1 MSMSLIGV
9 IGFAAYIGCKP
20 IDIKMTAT
28 IKGKDINITEVKKEE
43 YINKSFPEDEN
54 WINVIV
60 SYYTNNISDCNK
72 TDGIG
77 ANNIKL
83 SRGNIAMPK
92 EYAFGTKLYLENMG
106 VFVNQDLGGA
116 IKRIN
121 SSTIKIDMFIP
132 NASEEYIRKLGI
144 KKVRGKIIK

>member
-1 MSMSLIGV
+1 MSIGLFGV
-9 IGFAAYIGCKP
+9 IGLAAYIECRP
-20 IDIKMTAT
+20 INTGMTAQ
-28 IKGKDINITEVKKEE
+28 IKGREINISEVKKEE
-43 YINKSFPEDEN
+43 YINTCFSEDEN

-77 ANNIKL
+77 ANNLKL

-92 EYAFGTKLYLENMG
+92 EYPFGTKLYLENMG
-106 VFVNQDLGGA
+106 VFVNQDIGGA

-121 SSTIKIDMFIP
+121 NNTIKIDMYIP
-132 NASEEYIRKLGI
+132 DVSEEYLRKLGI
-144 KKVRGKIIK
+144 KKARGKVIK